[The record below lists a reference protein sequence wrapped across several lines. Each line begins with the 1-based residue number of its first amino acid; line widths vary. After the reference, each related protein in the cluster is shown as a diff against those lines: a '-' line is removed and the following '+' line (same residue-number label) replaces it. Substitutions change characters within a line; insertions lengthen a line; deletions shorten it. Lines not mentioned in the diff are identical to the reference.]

1 MINKGIQAAQS
12 DETPKID
19 QILERPL
26 KTIDIP
32 KKKRVDINELVAKLE
47 VKEKKRARKNTIIF
61 SCLTF
66 SLAIVGIFLT
76 N

>member
-12 DETPKID
+12 PETPKFD

-26 KTIDIP
+26 KKLDIP
-32 KKKRVDINELVAKLE
+32 RKKRVDINELVAKLE
-47 VKEKKRARKNTIIF
+47 VIEKKRVRKNTIIF
-61 SCLTF
+61 TCLIF
-66 SLAIVGIFLT
+66 SLAIVGIFLS